1 MQEEELRNQ
10 IVELKEKNDEIQ
22 NKISENEEKIKEYKE
37 TLNNNQKASEVLNN
51 ELHEYEETI
60 GLTDVTGEGVVLTL
74 TDTGDQSYSYSN
86 LVDFVNELKY
96 AGATAISIN
105 DNRVINSTE
114 IVEISKKYILL
125 NGDQRISSPYTI
137 KAIGDKKKLLET
149 LNLKD
154 EGYIDLYKNAGYDIK
169 IEENDNITIY
179 KYNKDI
185 DLKYIDKGEDK

>member
-1 MQEEELRNQ
+1 MFQNIQEE
-10 IVELKEKNDEIQ
+10 
-22 NKISENEEKIKEYKE
+22 
-37 TLNNNQKASEVLNN
+37 TKAQTK
-51 ELHEYEETI
+51 EETRHKKNI
-60 GLTDVTGEGVVLTL
+60 LANV
-74 TDTGDQSYSYSN
+74 
-86 LVDFVNELKY
+86 
-96 AGATAISIN
+96 
-105 DNRVINSTE
+105 
-114 IVEISKKYILL
+114 ISKKYILL